1 MIRNYIRTALRNLLR
16 NKSAS
21 VINILGLTIGLCSCI
36 LIGMYIRN
44 ELNYDR
50 FQAKGDRIFRV
61 IMEYSAIANPV
72 SSLRS
77 E

>member
-21 VINILGLTIGLCSCI
+21 VINILGMTIGLCSCI

-61 IMEYSAIANPV
+61 IMEYSAQLSQI
-72 SSLRS
+72 L
-77 E
+77 